1 MAREDNLM
9 PTQDIV
15 EHVTDL
21 RSRNWSVMED
31 VIEEFELDICFR
43 WGSMSCDLNPLL
55 ESLWNRINEAYFQTR
70 HLAPGWVPN
79 DILKLALKNVLKY
92 RRGMVVTCTSSPA
105 RFSLRACSS
114 VIIDAFCVIES
125 LIRVLKLDRA
135 WYLYVV
141 VESIENRENS
151 RMGYPTYD
159 VQISL
164 ERKE

>member
-1 MAREDNLM
+1 M
-9 PTQDIV
+9 PTQDLD
-15 EHVTDL
+15 EHVMNL

-31 VIEEFELDICFR
+31 VIEELGLDICFR
-43 WGSMSCDLNPLL
+43 LECVSCDIQL
-55 ESLWNRINEAYFQTR
+55 EFLWSRINEVYFQTR

-105 RFSLRACSS
+105 RLSLRACPSI
-114 VIIDAFCVIES
+114 IIDAFCVIES